1 MILLYE
7 DIQKTAD
14 ESHIALS
21 KLRSFL
27 DTKEPELVKFL
38 VNLWN
43 NQGKA
48 ITYKELR
55 EAILKGYLTA
65 EFVNEWHKDYSKYVV
80 DYVQPLFIEAM
91 EAANEP
97 IIRENLLWHF
107 DSDSPSVKLWNEQ
120 NAARFVTSVNNDQIK
135 AIRHVVQRAS
145 QLHEFNVDSLARVIR
160 PMVGLNYQQAR
171 ANMNYYE
178 TLIENGVSEKK
189 AIERSIRYSARQSR
203 YRAQMIARTELAFTF
218 NQGTYEG
225 TRQAQMA
232 GILGDTIKKWC
243 TADDER
249 VCSCCGGLEGAEV
262 EMDADFYFDDVTRI
276 NPKLH
281 HQTIGKVPPAHPHCR
296 CTVLYIE
303 KEPPTKED
311 LERAKDSPYI
321 IRINM

>member
-1 MILLYE
+1 MIQTGDTMILLYE

-43 NQGKA
+43 NQGRA

-65 EFVNEWHKDYSKYVV
+65 EFINEWHKDYSKYVV

-178 TLIENGVSEKK
+178 TLIESGVSEKK

-218 NQGTYEG
+218 NQGTMKEQDKL
-225 TRQAQMA
+225 R
-232 GILGDTIKKWC
+232 W
-243 TADDER
+243 
-249 VCSCCGGLEGAEV
+249 LE
-262 EMDADFYFDDVTRI
+262 Y
-276 NPKLH
+276 
-281 HQTIGKVPPAHPHCR
+281 
-296 CTVLYIE
+296 
-303 KEPPTKED
+303 
-311 LERAKDSPYI
+311 
-321 IRINM
+321 